1 MKIFHGLNICDKKKG
16 NNLLFFFNTIKV
28 LFFVLIIKIKNF
40 ICYEGF
46 FLFLF
51 FGIFVGLY
59 LSWPGL
65 VIPENWKCFNQI
77 IAKSAE
83 DKISLK
89 AALEISPS
97 YFLKAKNKKTT
108 SKIRIVADACFR

>member
-1 MKIFHGLNICDKKKG
+1 MRS
-16 NNLLFFFNTIKV
+16 
-28 LFFVLIIKIKNF
+28 
-40 ICYEGF
+40 
-46 FLFLF
+46 FLFLSS
-51 FGIFVGLY
+51 GIFIGLY
-59 LSWPGL
+59 LSWPGI
-65 VIPENWKCFNQI
+65 VDSNNWKCFNDI

-97 YFLKAKNKKTT
+97 YLINRKNKNMT

>member
-1 MKIFHGLNICDKKKG
+1 MLISKIEVIFMS
-16 NNLLFFFNTIKV
+16 
-28 LFFVLIIKIKNF
+28 FFV
-40 ICYEGF
+40 Y
-46 FLFLF
+46 
-51 FGIFVGLY
+51 IFKDFAGLY

-65 VIPENWKCFNQI
+65 LIPENWKCFNQI

-83 DKISLK
+83 DKISFK

-97 YFLKAKNKKTT
+97 YLLKAKNKKTS

>member
-1 MKIFHGLNICDKKKG
+1 MK
-16 NNLLFFFNTIKV
+16 
-28 LFFVLIIKIKNF
+28 
-40 ICYEGF
+40 F

-51 FGIFVGLY
+51 FGIFLGLY

-65 VIPENWKCFNQI
+65 LIPENWKCFNQI

-89 AALEISPS
+89 AALEISPN
-97 YFLKAKNKKTT
+97 YFIKAKKKKKI
-108 SKIRIVADACFR
+108 SKIRIVAEACFR

>member
-1 MKIFHGLNICDKKKG
+1 MR
-16 NNLLFFFNTIKV
+16 LFFF
-28 LFFVLIIKIKNF
+28 LF
-40 ICYEGF
+40 C
-46 FLFLF
+46 
-51 FGIFVGLY
+51 GIFTGLY

-77 IAKSAE
+77 ISKSAE

-97 YFLKAKNKKTT
+97 YLIKGKNKKMT

>member
-1 MKIFHGLNICDKKKG
+1 MRL
-16 NNLLFFFNTIKV
+16 
-28 LFFVLIIKIKNF
+28 
-40 ICYEGF
+40 

-51 FGIFVGLY
+51 FGIFLGLY

-77 IAKSAE
+77 ISKSAE
-83 DKISLK
+83 DEISLK
-89 AALEISPS
+89 ALLEISPS
-97 YFLKAKNKKTT
+97 FFIKSKNKKTA

>member
-1 MKIFHGLNICDKKKG
+1 MR
-16 NNLLFFFNTIKV
+16 
-28 LFFVLIIKIKNF
+28 
-40 ICYEGF
+40 F

-51 FGIFVGLY
+51 SGIFLGLY
-59 LSWPGL
+59 LSWPG
-65 VIPENWKCFNQI
+65 IIISNNWKCFNEI

-83 DKISLK
+83 DKISFK

-97 YFLKAKNKKTT
+97 YLLKGKNKKTS